1 MKKRKS
7 KSFHKI
13 MLQRSLF
20 LIGIILVLDQIFKV
34 YIKTHYSLGQEL
46 PLLGQYF
53 KLHFIENN
61 GMAFGMQFGG
71 ATGKIILSVIRI
83 IAVGVIGYI
92 LHKAIIKQES
102 KILIYS
108 LCLILAG
115 AAGNIIDSAFYG
127 MIFSESGFL
136 VVAQA
141 FPEGG
146 GYAGFLQ
153 GKVVDMLY
161 APVIN
166 TTWPSWVPLVGGND
180 LVFFRP
186 IFNIADSSITTGVLM
201 LLVFY
206 HKIFP
211 KKKPTTEPHQDL
223 PVSEPKPQ
231 EPESEPQQEVPATE
245 ETTEA

>member
-1 MKKRKS
+1 MKKKKI

-13 MLQRSLF
+13 MLQRSLL
-20 LIGIILVLDQIFKV
+20 LIGIILVLDQVFKV
-34 YIKTHYSLGQEL
+34 YIKTNYSLGQEL
-46 PLLGQYF
+46 PILGQYF

-115 AAGNIIDSAFYG
+115 ATGNIIDSAFYG

-166 TTWPSWVPLVGGND
+166 TTWPAWVPFVGGND

-186 IFNIADSSITTGVLM
+186 IFNIADSSISIGVG
-201 LLVFY
+201 LLLIFY
-206 HKIFP
+206 NRIFP
-211 KKKPTTEPHQDL
+211 KKNTTT
-223 PVSEPKPQ
+223 
-231 EPESEPQQEVPATE
+231 SEPQQEEPASDPQPEEPASE
-245 ETTEA
+245 ETTQA